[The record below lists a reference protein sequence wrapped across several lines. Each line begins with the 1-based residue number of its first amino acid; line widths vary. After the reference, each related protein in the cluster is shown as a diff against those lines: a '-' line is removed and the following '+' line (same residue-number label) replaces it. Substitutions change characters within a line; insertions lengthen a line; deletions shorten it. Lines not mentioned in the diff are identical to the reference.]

1 MLVRWGNKRINKRSV
16 RSQRKIKYESKVQKI
31 KETLVIWSSHRIW
44 LKFMTFQQIIC
55 ITFLLLL
62 EEVTTHF

>member
-31 KETLVIWSSHRIW
+31 KEALVISNGEATD
-44 LKFMTFQQIIC
+44 FG
-55 ITFLLLL
+55 
-62 EEVTTHF
+62 

>member
-31 KETLVIWSSHRIW
+31 KEALVISNGA
-44 LKFMTFQQIIC
+44 
-55 ITFLLLL
+55 
-62 EEVTTHF
+62 VTEFG